1 MRWRNL
7 IVSCLAV
14 ALAAAPV
21 VPFNAHAATRQTTF
35 TVTLTLQTDCQIAA
49 TNLNFGTSGVIAAN
63 IDQTSTLTVTCSN
76 GAPYTVG
83 LDAGSVTGSTVANRL
98 LGGTGTPVPTVAYQL
113 YRDSARSLTWG
124 QTAGTD
130 TAAGTGTGA
139 AQTLTVYGRVAPQN
153 TPAAGTYTS
162 TVTATV
168 TF

>member
-1 MRWRNL
+1 MRWRKFN
-7 IVSCLAV
+7 ISCLSV

-21 VPFNAHAATRQTTF
+21 IPFSAAAATRQTTF
-35 TVTLTLQTDCQIAA
+35 TVTLTLQADCQIAA

-63 IDQTSTLTVTCSN
+63 IDQSSTLTVTCSN

-98 LGGTGTPVPTVAYQL
+98 LGGTGTPVPTVAFQL
-113 YRDSARSLTWG
+113 YRDAARSLTWG
-124 QTAGTD
+124 QTIGTD
-130 TAAGTGTGA
+130 TAAGTGNGA

>member
-1 MRWRNL
+1 MRWRKL
-7 IVSCLAV
+7 SISCLSV

-21 VPFNAHAATRQTTF
+21 IPFSAAAATRQTTF
-35 TVTLTLQTDCQIAA
+35 TVTLTLQNDCQIAA
-49 TNLNFGTSGVIAAN
+49 TNLSFGTSGVIAAN
-63 IDQTSTLTVTCSN
+63 IDQSSTLTVTCSN

-98 LGGTGTPVPTVAYQL
+98 LGGTGTPVPTVAFQL
-113 YRDSARSLTWG
+113 YRDAARSLAWG
-124 QTAGTD
+124 QTIGTD

>member
-1 MRWRNL
+1 
-7 IVSCLAV
+7 
-14 ALAAAPV
+14 
-21 VPFNAHAATRQTTF
+21 
-35 TVTLTLQTDCQIAA
+35 
-49 TNLNFGTSGVIAAN
+49 
-63 IDQTSTLTVTCSN
+63 
-76 GAPYTVG
+76 
-83 LDAGSVTGSTVANRL
+83 
-98 LGGTGTPVPTVAYQL
+98 L

-124 QTAGTD
+124 QTVGTD